1 MKRIFLFLLCLLLA
15 VESILSLTACNSET
29 DTKQADTID
38 LSYPVSDDIPA
49 VANSDSAYLLDPSF
63 TVTIENFS
71 DCIRDYFAAPSVLRY
86 TFDVPQYEELLIKH
100 EKAAEFADPFDN
112 LSLTPISSEQ
122 YYENSRMFNIR
133 TSDNSAEEDL
143 MCYFSNAIGFL
154 HLYEQEGITYISFKR
169 ACDIVHGLYFSV
181 EGEEL
186 LPALDQIR
194 IALRDYAHEWPSDD
208 SGNW

>member
-1 MKRIFLFLLCLLLA
+1 MKRIFLFLLYLLLA
-15 VESILSLTACNSET
+15 LGSIFSLTACNSET
-29 DTKQADTID
+29 DTKPADTVD

-49 VANSDSAYLLDPSF
+49 VQESDSAYLLDPGF

-100 EKAAEFADPFDN
+100 EKVAEFSVPFDN

-122 YYENSRMFNIR
+122 YYENSRMFNIW
-133 TSDNSAEEDL
+133 TDDNSAEEDM
-143 MCYFSNAIGFL
+143 MCSFWNAIGFL
-154 HLYEQEGITYISFKR
+154 HLYDHDGVTYISFSR
-169 ACDIVHGLYFSV
+169 ECDLVHGLCFSV
-181 EGEEL
+181 EGEDL

-194 IALRDYAHEWPSDD
+194 ISLKEYAKEWPSDGP
-208 SGNW
+208 GNW